1 MVLYASLRGA
11 QPGRAELGKNEKAD
25 GVEAV
30 TACRR
35 LPILLAEKL
44 EDIKLTNLDGV
55 EKAILGEVA
64 HQEGRRLRCCIES
77 FPTMARRLGFGER
90 TLRRWSRRLKQA
102 GLLKVQSRRT
112 QTSRATVN
120 WEAVLSAIPQAPKT
134 RVRATPVRM
143 AAVDSGQN
151 DGPLRSK
158 RLLTPVSVAY
168 KGLEEGFLIEGESP
182 RPASQRSRV
191 AAFQEFAVETW
202 QVSQNG
208 RKPTWGKKDFAAL
221 AKVVGIHSEMSPEQ
235 LQQVWK
241 SFLAS
246 RERFLSKRGHQPA
259 DFLSHFDGLRDGH
272 LFERQQEAARR
283 EAVVGRLYQ
292 DGIPPLPPAP
302 QIKLHATPAQ
312 CKFGETSWE
321 QVRELLQP
329 RTNPHTFSTWITP
342 TRGICVNRQTLFVE
356 VPNPLFSRWFRG
368 DGAALVADAL
378 RESAPRLTVE
388 YLPSNTFAVELVVGS
403 QADGDSPS
411 LSSTASTEP
420 RDAIEPG
427 CERWTC
433 PEGCI
438 PLHATRGEHE
448 QAIIVALQ
456 RHGFIGEL
464 HGARSRLP
472 AGVMAR

>member
-1 MVLYASLRGA
+1 M
-11 QPGRAELGKNEKAD
+11 GRDKKAD

-30 TACRR
+30 TPSLR
-35 LPILLAEKL
+35 LPVHLAEKM
-44 EDIKLTNLDGV
+44 EAIKLTHLDGI
-55 EKAILGEVA
+55 EKDLLIEVA
-64 HQEGRRLRCCIES
+64 QQEGRRLGCCIES
-77 FPTMARRLGFGER
+77 FPTMAQRLGFGER
-90 TLRRWSRRLKQA
+90 TIRRRWRRLKRA
-102 GLLKVQSRRT
+102 GLLNVQSRTT

-120 WEAVLSAIPQAPKT
+120 WDSVLIAATPAPKT
-134 RVRATPVRM
+134 GVRASPVRMVAVNSGQNGRSLRSERLPTPVR
-143 AAVDSGQN
+143 AADE
-151 DGPLRSK
+151 
-158 RLLTPVSVAY
+158 
-168 KGLEEGFLIEGESP
+168 GLEEGFLTEGIS
-182 RPASQRSRV
+182 RTASQRSRV
-191 AAFQEFAVETW
+191 AAFRKFAVETW
-202 QVSQNG
+202 QVAHDG
-208 RKPTWGKKDFAAL
+208 RKPTWRKKAFVAL
-221 AKVVGIHSEMSPEQ
+221 ANVVEIHSEMSLEQ
-235 LQQVWK
+235 LQQTWK

-246 RERFLSKRGHQPA
+246 RERFLAKRGHQPA

-283 EAVVGRLYQ
+283 EAVVGRLCQ
-292 DGIPPLPPAP
+292 DGIPPLPSAP

-312 CKFGETSWE
+312 YKLGETSWE

-329 RTNPHTFSTWITP
+329 RTNPQTFSTWITP

-368 DGAALVADAL
+368 DGAALVANAL
-378 RESAPRLTVE
+378 RESAPRLTIE
-388 YLPSNTFAVELVVGS
+388 YLPSNTFAVKLVVGS

-420 RDAIEPG
+420 CDAIEPG

-438 PLHATRGEHE
+438 PLHATRAEHE
-448 QAIIVALQ
+448 QAVIVALQ

-464 HGARSRLP
+464 PGARSRLP